1 MSSTISRVLYSM
13 TIYLD
18 HTLPYDSLRLLP
30 NEDATYLKARRA
42 AVSPS
47 SALRQNIWSCFRW
60 GLHSPFCYQ
69 KGGSLLH
76 CPSTLT
82 IIRWRFLFCCTILRV
97 ASTGR
102 YPARCPVKPGLSS
115 ALYAM
120 RSSVLLHTAHFI
132 MKKSSCKAAFL
143 YFVRKK

>member
-76 CPSTLT
+76 CPST
-82 IIRWRFLFCCTILRV
+82 R
-97 ASTGR
+97 R
-102 YPARCPVKPGLSS
+102 YPAPCPVKPGLSS

>member
-76 CPSTLT
+76 CHSTLT

-102 YPARCPVKPGLSS
+102 YPAPCPMKPGLSS
-115 ALYAM
+115 PVSRRDRLCC
-120 RSSVLLHTAHFI
+120 STAYSN
-132 MKKSSCKAAFL
+132 MNYKACKGRVFL
-143 YFVRKK
+143 IGRT

>member
-76 CPSTLT
+76 CHSTLT

-97 ASTGR
+97 AL
-102 YPARCPVKPGLSS
+102 PCKARTFLS
-115 ALYAM
+115 ALCDAVICAAPYG
-120 RSSVLLHTAHFI
+120 SFYHE
-132 MKKSSCKAAFL
+132 KKQL
-143 YFVRKK
+143 